1 MLCHGLVIQFINNSP
16 TQAFSLI
23 NLHIC
28 GCLVL
33 EIGLNSFVVA
43 TFMMNQVSN
52 KRLWQQYLN
61 RKWRIRLL
69 VFKSFSSLLQGER
82 ATGFGVALLMALFGQ
97 ASDDSMLNQVSP
109 LGATTNA
116 SEDHMERD
124 CKRRR
129 LV

>member
-1 MLCHGLVIQFINNSP
+1 M
-16 TQAFSLI
+16 
-23 NLHIC
+23 
-28 GCLVL
+28 
-33 EIGLNSFVVA
+33 
-43 TFMMNQVSN
+43 
-52 KRLWQQYLN
+52 
-61 RKWRIRLL
+61 

-109 LGATTNA
+109 LGATTNT
-116 SEDHMERD
+116 SEDHMERN